1 MRTRDRVWPATI
13 VGLAVVSMVM
23 VLTDWSG
30 PARAPLVL
38 AFAVVCPG
46 MALIRLVRVEEAV
59 PELLLAVVVSLALAA
74 AVPAITFY
82 VGMWSGK
89 LSLLLITEVTALAV
103 VADVLRRHH
112 PAS

>member
-1 MRTRDRVWPATI
+1 MNTRDRVWPATI
-13 VGLAVVSMVM
+13 VGLAVVSMVL

-30 PARAPLVL
+30 PVRAPLVL
-38 AFAVVCPG
+38 AFAAVCPG

-103 VADVLRRHH
+103 VADALRRRH